1 MCYDRTNDHSSIW
14 TTCSNRKNNQW
25 EMKSMRL
32 SVGVKLVFSYAFI
45 IILMVVIVGFSL
57 HNLNEI
63 EYEVN

>member
-1 MCYDRTNDHSSIW
+1 
-14 TTCSNRKNNQW
+14 
-25 EMKSMRL
+25 MRL